1 MQWPSKNFRKGS
13 SSHLAPRHRV
23 ARIFPE
29 TCPPGIPSPHHPDA
43 PQMPRRHPQVPSRT
57 DPKPR
62 QDLPGSPND
71 RFKITLDLPRA
82 PTKHD
87 RRIGDAILYY
97 LRIVITMHRDDDW
110 GRLSTAQSN
119 AIAAMRWHLACRSR
133 ALHLRPH
140 AIPDKIQA
148 CKLCH
153 GQVANW

>member
-87 RRIGDAILYY
+87 RRIGDAILYIY
-97 LRIVITMHRDDDW
+97 ES
-110 GRLSTAQSN
+110 LSPC
-119 AIAAMRWHLACRSR
+119 IAMTTGGGCPPRNPMQLQQCAGTWR
-133 ALHLRPH
+133 AAHVHCTCTHTLPR
-140 AIPDKIQA
+140 KIQA